1 MTEPMT
7 EVARKLDAAWKRID
21 VELSKAEPLLLA
33 RIAEVVREDFPEAVA
48 ILLETTDQNH
58 YGWVLDKVELADG
71 TQLGYEELDAV
82 SDALWPHLDNLGF
95 HFLSSESHP
104 SPHRLELEPRK
115 ED

>member
-1 MTEPMT
+1 MS
-7 EVARKLDAAWKRID
+7 EVATEAGRKLAAAWTRID
-21 VELSKAEPLLLA
+21 AELARTEPLLHA
-33 RIAEVVREDFPEAVA
+33 RITEVVREHFPEAVA

-58 YGWVLDKVELADG
+58 YGWVLDKVELDDG
-71 TQLGYEELDAV
+71 TQLGYEDLDPV

-104 SPHRLELEPRK
+104 SPQRLELEPRK